1 MVNKQMIF
9 RQINNG
15 SLALWLWYA
24 IAALA
29 SNARCDSVIQ
39 MVNKDMD
46 FWHNKR
52 GGIAGFLLYAIIVIV
67 LIIVLIVVLRFL
79 LGVI

>member
-15 SLALWLWYA
+15 SLAMWLWYA
-24 IAALA
+24 IIAFA
-29 SNARCDSVIQ
+29 SSMRCDSVIQ
-39 MVNKDMD
+39 MANKQTD

-52 GGIAGFLLYAIIVIV
+52 GGIAGFLLYAIIIIV

-79 LGVI
+79 FNVI